1 MGEWLSGVF
10 SNPAVLSAIKVT
22 FEMAFASTLISAVL
36 GVAIGLWLKNHVFT
50 GKKAVVRI
58 NRTLLGV
65 PPVVIGLLVYL
76 LTMRGG
82 PLGPLSLLFTVRGM
96 VLAQVLI
103 ITPIISG
110 MVFSYAESAVPAIRA
125 FARTMGADK
134 KQTDRLIISELRNE
148 IYFCIITGF
157 GRAIS
162 EVGSVMLVGGN
173 IKGHTRTMTTMNS
186 LLKSQGIYSE
196 GIGLGVLL
204 LIMAFILQTLGDYVR
219 KEQIRDEN
227 YCAPEENRK
236 NGSVHRRSEN
246 RKRTGAR
253 ACRT

>member
-1 MGEWLSGVF
+1 MGEWLRGVF
-10 SNPAVLSAIKVT
+10 TNPAVLSAIKVT
-22 FEMAFASTLISAVL
+22 FEMAFASTLISSVL
-36 GVAIGLWLKNHVFT
+36 GVAIGLWPQNHDFT
-50 GKKAVVRI
+50 GKRAVVRI
-58 NRTLLGV
+58 NRTLMGV
-65 PPVVIGLLVYL
+65 PPVVIGLLVYM

-82 PLGPLSLLFTVRGM
+82 PLGPLALLFTVKGM

-125 FARTMGADK
+125 FAKTMGADK
-134 KQTDRLIISELRNE
+134 KQTDRLILSELRNE
-148 IYFCIITGF
+148 IYFCVITGF

-173 IKGHTRTMTTMNS
+173 IKGHTRTMTTMIS

-204 LIMAFILQTLGDYVR
+204 LIMAFILQTLGDHVR

-227 YCAPEENRK
+227 Y
-236 NGSVHRRSEN
+236 
-246 RKRTGAR
+246 
-253 ACRT
+253 

>member
-1 MGEWLSGVF
+1 MINWLRGVF
-10 SNPAVLSAIKVT
+10 TNPAVLSAIQVT
-22 FEMAFASTLISAVL
+22 FEMALASTLISGVI
-36 GVAIGLWLKNHVFT
+36 GVAFGLWLQRHDFAGKN
-50 GKKAVVRI
+50 VVIRI
-58 NRTLLGV
+58 NRTLMGV
-65 PPVVIGLLVYL
+65 PPVVIGLVVYL

-82 PLGPLSLLFTVRGM
+82 PLGPLALLFTVRGM
-96 VLAQVLI
+96 ILAQVLI

-110 MVFSYAESAVPAIRA
+110 MVYSYAESAVPAIRA
-125 FARTMGADK
+125 FAITMGADRR
-134 KQTDRLIISELRNE
+134 QTDRLILSELRNE

-173 IKGHTRTMTTMNS
+173 IKGHTRTMTTMIS

-204 LIMAFILQTLGDYVR
+204 LIMAFILQTLADHVR

-227 YCAPEENRK
+227 Y
-236 NGSVHRRSEN
+236 
-246 RKRTGAR
+246 
-253 ACRT
+253 

>member
-1 MGEWLSGVF
+1 MIEWLRGVF
-10 SNPAVLSAIKVT
+10 TNPAVLSAIKVT
-22 FEMAFASTLISAVL
+22 FEMAFVSTLISAVL
-36 GVAIGLWLKNHVFT
+36 GVATGLLLQNHEFA
-50 GKKAVVRI
+50 GKKVVVRI
-58 NRTLLGV
+58 NRTLMGV

-82 PLGPLSLLFTVRGM
+82 PLGPLALLFTVKGM
-96 VLAQVLI
+96 ILAQVLI

-125 FARTMGADK
+125 FAKTMGAGK
-134 KQTDRLIISELRNE
+134 KQTDRLILSELRNE
-148 IYFCIITGF
+148 IYFCVITGF

-173 IKGHTRTMTTMNS
+173 IKGHTRTMTTMIS

-196 GIGLGVLL
+196 GIGLGLLL
-204 LIMAFILQTLGDYVR
+204 LIMAFILQTLSDTVR

-227 YCAPEENRK
+227 Y
-236 NGSVHRRSEN
+236 
-246 RKRTGAR
+246 
-253 ACRT
+253 

>member
-1 MGEWLSGVF
+1 MIEWLRGVF
-10 SNPAVLSAIKVT
+10 TDPAVLSAIKVA

-36 GVAIGLWLKNHVFT
+36 GTASGLWLQNHEFA
-50 GKKAVVRI
+50 GKKTVVRI
-58 NRTLLGV
+58 NRTLMGV
-65 PPVVIGLLVYL
+65 PPVVIGLLVYM

-82 PLGPLSLLFTVRGM
+82 PLGPLALLFTVKGM
-96 VLAQVLI
+96 ILAQVLI

-110 MVFSYAESAVPAIRA
+110 MVFSYAEAAVPEIRN
-125 FARTMGADK
+125 FAKTMGADK
-134 KQTDRLIISELRNE
+134 RQTDRLILSELRNE

-173 IKGHTRTMTTMNS
+173 IKGHTRTMTTMIS
-186 LLKSQGIYSE
+186 LLKSRGIYSE

-204 LIMAFILQTLGDYVR
+204 LVMAFILQTLADHVR

-227 YCAPEENRK
+227 Y
-236 NGSVHRRSEN
+236 
-246 RKRTGAR
+246 
-253 ACRT
+253 

>member
-1 MGEWLSGVF
+1 MIEWLRGVF
-10 SNPAVLSAIKVT
+10 TDPAVLSAIKVT
-22 FEMAFASTLISAVL
+22 FEMAFASTLVSAVL
-36 GVAIGLWLKNHVFT
+36 GVAIGLWLQNQEFA
-50 GKKAVVRI
+50 GKKVVVRI
-58 NRTLLGV
+58 NRTLMGV

-82 PLGPLSLLFTVRGM
+82 LLGPLALLFTVKGM
-96 VLAQVLI
+96 ILAQVLI

-110 MVFSYAESAVPAIRA
+110 MVFSYAESAVPAIKA
-125 FARTMGADK
+125 FAKTMGADK
-134 KQTDRLIISELRNE
+134 KQTDRLILSELRNE

-173 IKGHTRTMTTMNS
+173 IKGHTRTMTTMIS

-204 LIMAFILQTLGDYVR
+204 LIMAFILQTLSDSVR

-227 YCAPEENRK
+227 Y
-236 NGSVHRRSEN
+236 
-246 RKRTGAR
+246 
-253 ACRT
+253 

>member
-1 MGEWLSGVF
+1 MIEWLKSVF
-10 SNPAVLSAIKVT
+10 TNPAVLSAIEVT
-22 FEMAFASTLISAVL
+22 FGMAFSSTLISALL
-36 GVAIGLWLKNHVFT
+36 GVIFGLWLQNHDFP

-58 NRTLLGV
+58 NRTLMGV
-65 PPVVIGLLVYL
+65 PPVVIGLLVYM

-96 VLAQVLI
+96 VIAQVLI
-103 ITPIISG
+103 ITPIISS
-110 MVFSYAESAVPAIRA
+110 MVFSYAESTVPEIRA

-134 KQTDRLIISELRNE
+134 RQTEWLVLSELRNE
-148 IYFCIITGF
+148 IYFCVITGF

-173 IKGHTRTMTTMNS
+173 IKGHTRTMTTMIS

-196 GIGLGVLL
+196 GIGLGMLL
-204 LIMAFILQTLGDYVR
+204 LMMAFILQTLGDYVR

-227 YCAPEENRK
+227 Y
-236 NGSVHRRSEN
+236 
-246 RKRTGAR
+246 
-253 ACRT
+253 

>member
-1 MGEWLSGVF
+1 MIEWLRGVF
-10 SNPAVLSAIKVT
+10 TDPAVLSAIKVT
-22 FEMAFASTLISAVL
+22 FEMAFASTLVSAVL
-36 GVAIGLWLKNHVFT
+36 GVAIGLWLQNHEFA
-50 GKKAVVRI
+50 GKKVVVRI
-58 NRTLLGV
+58 NRTLMGV

-82 PLGPLSLLFTVRGM
+82 PLGPLALLFTVKGM
-96 VLAQVLI
+96 ILAQVLI

-110 MVFSYAESAVPAIRA
+110 MVFSYAESTVPAIKA
-125 FARTMGADK
+125 FAKTMGADK
-134 KQTDRLIISELRNE
+134 KQTDRLILSELRNE

-173 IKGHTRTMTTMNS
+173 IKGHTRTMTTMIS

-204 LIMAFILQTLGDYVR
+204 LIMAFILQSLSDSVR
-219 KEQIRDEN
+219 KEQICDEN
-227 YCAPEENRK
+227 Y
-236 NGSVHRRSEN
+236 
-246 RKRTGAR
+246 
-253 ACRT
+253 

>member
-1 MGEWLSGVF
+1 MIEWLRGVF
-10 SNPAVLSAIKVT
+10 TDPAVLSAIKVT
-22 FEMAFASTLISAVL
+22 FEMAFASTLVSAVL
-36 GVAIGLWLKNHVFT
+36 GVAIGLWLQNHEFA
-50 GKKAVVRI
+50 GKKVVVRI
-58 NRTLLGV
+58 NRTLMGV

-82 PLGPLSLLFTVRGM
+82 LLGPLALLFTVKGM
-96 VLAQVLI
+96 ILAQVLI

-110 MVFSYAESAVPAIRA
+110 MVFSYAESTVPAIKA
-125 FARTMGADK
+125 FAKTMGADK
-134 KQTDRLIISELRNE
+134 KQTDRLILSELRNE

-173 IKGHTRTMTTMNS
+173 IKGHTRTMTTMIS

-196 GIGLGVLL
+196 GIGLGLLL
-204 LIMAFILQTLGDYVR
+204 LIMAFILQTLSDSVR

-227 YCAPEENRK
+227 Y
-236 NGSVHRRSEN
+236 
-246 RKRTGAR
+246 
-253 ACRT
+253 

>member
-1 MGEWLSGVF
+1 MFEWLRGVF
-10 SNPAVLSAIKVT
+10 TNPAVLSAIKVT
-22 FEMAFASTLISAVL
+22 FEMAFASTLISAAL
-36 GVAIGLWLKNHVFT
+36 GVAIGLWLQNHDFT
-50 GKKAVVRI
+50 GKNVVVRI
-58 NRTLLGV
+58 NRTLMGV

-82 PLGPLSLLFTVRGM
+82 LLGPLALLFTVKGM
-96 VLAQVLI
+96 VLAQILI

-125 FARTMGADK
+125 FARTMGADRR
-134 KQTDRLIISELRNE
+134 QTDRLILSELRNE

-173 IKGHTRTMTTMNS
+173 IKGHTRTMTTMIS

-196 GIGLGVLL
+196 GIGLGILL
-204 LIMAFILQTLGDYVR
+204 LIMAFILQTLSDMVR

-227 YCAPEENRK
+227 Y
-236 NGSVHRRSEN
+236 
-246 RKRTGAR
+246 
-253 ACRT
+253 

>member
-1 MGEWLSGVF
+1 MIEWLRGVF
-10 SNPAVLSAIKVT
+10 TDPAVLSAIKVT

-36 GVAIGLWLKNHVFT
+36 GTVSGLWLQKHEFA
-50 GKKAVVRI
+50 GKKTVVRI
-58 NRTLLGV
+58 NRTLMGV
-65 PPVVIGLLVYL
+65 PPVVIGLLVYM

-82 PLGPLSLLFTVRGM
+82 PLGPLALLFTVKGM
-96 VLAQVLI
+96 IFAQVLI

-110 MVFSYAESAVPAIRA
+110 MVFSYAEAAVPEIRN
-125 FARTMGADK
+125 FAKTMGADK
-134 KQTDRLIISELRNE
+134 RQTDRLILSELRNE

-173 IKGHTRTMTTMNS
+173 IKGHTRTMTTMIS
-186 LLKSQGIYSE
+186 LLKSRGIYSE

-204 LIMAFILQTLGDYVR
+204 LLMAFILQTLADHVR

-227 YCAPEENRK
+227 Y
-236 NGSVHRRSEN
+236 
-246 RKRTGAR
+246 
-253 ACRT
+253 

>member
-1 MGEWLSGVF
+1 MQSWVREVF
-10 SNPAVLSAIKVT
+10 TNPDIRSAVRVT
-22 FEMAFASTLISAVL
+22 FTMAIASTLISSVI
-36 GVAIGLWLKNHVFT
+36 GIVAGLWLQKHDFP
-50 GKKAVVRI
+50 GKRVVIRI
-58 NRTLLGV
+58 NRTLMGV
-65 PPVVIGLLVYL
+65 PPVVIGLLVYM

-82 PLGPLSLLFTVRGM
+82 PLGPLALLFTVKGM

-125 FARTMGADK
+125 FAKTMGADK

-173 IKGHTRTMTTMNS
+173 IKGHTRTMTTMIS

-204 LIMAFILQTLGDYVR
+204 LVMAFILQTLGDYVR

-227 YCAPEENRK
+227 Y
-236 NGSVHRRSEN
+236 
-246 RKRTGAR
+246 
-253 ACRT
+253 

>member
-1 MGEWLSGVF
+1 MEWLRGVF
-10 SNPAVLSAIKVT
+10 TNPAVLSAIKVT

-36 GVAIGLWLKNHVFT
+36 GVAFGLWLQNHDFA

-58 NRTLLGV
+58 NRTLMGV
-65 PPVVIGLLVYL
+65 PPVVIGLLVYM

-82 PLGPLSLLFTVRGM
+82 PLGPLALLFTVKGM
-96 VLAQVLI
+96 ILAQVLI

-110 MVFSYAESAVPAIRA
+110 MVFSYAESTVPAIRA
-125 FARTMGADK
+125 FAKTMGADK

-173 IKGHTRTMTTMNS
+173 IKGHTRTMTTMIS

-204 LIMAFILQTLGDYVR
+204 LVMAFILQTLGDHVR

-227 YCAPEENRK
+227 Y
-236 NGSVHRRSEN
+236 
-246 RKRTGAR
+246 
-253 ACRT
+253 

>member
-1 MGEWLSGVF
+1 MIEWLRGVF
-10 SNPAVLSAIKVT
+10 TDPAVLSAIKVT
-22 FEMAFASTLISAVL
+22 FEMAFASTLVSAVL
-36 GVAIGLWLKNHVFT
+36 GVAIGLWLQNHEFA
-50 GKKAVVRI
+50 GKKVVVRI
-58 NRTLLGV
+58 NRTLMGV
-65 PPVVIGLLVYL
+65 PPVVIGLLVYM

-82 PLGPLSLLFTVRGM
+82 PLGPLALLFTVKGM
-96 VLAQVLI
+96 ILAQVLI

-110 MVFSYAESAVPAIRA
+110 MVFSYAESTVPAIKA
-125 FARTMGADK
+125 FAKTMGADK
-134 KQTDRLIISELRNE
+134 KQTDRLILSELRNE

-173 IKGHTRTMTTMNS
+173 IKGHTRTMTTMIS

-204 LIMAFILQTLGDYVR
+204 LIMAFILQTLSDSVR

-227 YCAPEENRK
+227 Y
-236 NGSVHRRSEN
+236 
-246 RKRTGAR
+246 
-253 ACRT
+253 

>member
-1 MGEWLSGVF
+1 MIDWLRGVF
-10 SNPAVLSAIKVT
+10 TNPAVLSAIRVT
-22 FEMAFASTLISAVL
+22 FEMAFASTLISAVI
-36 GVAIGLWLKNHVFT
+36 GVAFGLWLQNHDFT
-50 GKKAVVRI
+50 GKRVIVRI
-58 NRTLLGV
+58 NRTLMGV
-65 PPVVIGLLVYL
+65 PPVVIGLLVYM

-82 PLGPLSLLFTVRGM
+82 PLGPLALLFTVKGM

-103 ITPIISG
+103 IAPIISG

-125 FARTMGADK
+125 FAKTMGTDK
-134 KQTDRLIISELRNE
+134 RQTDKLILSELRNE

-173 IKGHTRTMTTMNS
+173 IKGHTRTMTTMIS

-196 GIGLGVLL
+196 GIGLGLL
-204 LIMAFILQTLGDYVR
+204 LLLMAFILQTLSDAVR

-227 YCAPEENRK
+227 Y
-236 NGSVHRRSEN
+236 
-246 RKRTGAR
+246 
-253 ACRT
+253 

>member
-1 MGEWLSGVF
+1 MIEWLRGVF
-10 SNPAVLSAIKVT
+10 TDPAVLSAIKVT
-22 FEMAFASTLISAVL
+22 FEMAFASTLVSAVL
-36 GVAIGLWLKNHVFT
+36 GVAIGLWLQNQEFA
-50 GKKAVVRI
+50 GKKVVVRI
-58 NRTLLGV
+58 NRTLMGV

-82 PLGPLSLLFTVRGM
+82 PLGPLALLFTVKGM
-96 VLAQVLI
+96 ILAQVLI

-110 MVFSYAESAVPAIRA
+110 MVFSYAESTVPAIKA
-125 FARTMGADK
+125 FAKTMGADK
-134 KQTDRLIISELRNE
+134 KQTDRLILSELRNE

-173 IKGHTRTMTTMNS
+173 IKGHTRTMTTMIS

-204 LIMAFILQTLGDYVR
+204 LIMAFILQTLSDSVR

-227 YCAPEENRK
+227 Y
-236 NGSVHRRSEN
+236 
-246 RKRTGAR
+246 
-253 ACRT
+253 

>member
-1 MGEWLSGVF
+1 MLEWLRGVF
-10 SNPAVLSAIKVT
+10 TDPVVLSAIKVT

-36 GVAIGLWLKNHVFT
+36 GVIIGLWLQNHEFA
-50 GKKAVVRI
+50 GKRVVVRV
-58 NRTLLGV
+58 NRTLMGV
-65 PPVVIGLLVYL
+65 PPVVIGLLVYM

-82 PLGPLSLLFTVRGM
+82 PLGPLALLFTVKGM
-96 VLAQVLI
+96 ILAQVLI

-125 FARTMGADK
+125 FAKTMGADK
-134 KQTDRLIISELRNE
+134 RQTDRLILSELRNE

-173 IKGHTRTMTTMNS
+173 IKGHTRTMTTMIS

-196 GIGLGVLL
+196 GIGLGLL
-204 LIMAFILQTLGDYVR
+204 LLVMAFILQTLSDSVR

-227 YCAPEENRK
+227 Y
-236 NGSVHRRSEN
+236 
-246 RKRTGAR
+246 
-253 ACRT
+253 

>member
-1 MGEWLSGVF
+1 MIEWLRGVF
-10 SNPAVLSAIKVT
+10 TNPDVLSAIKVT
-22 FEMAFASTLISAVL
+22 FEMAFASTLISSLL
-36 GVAIGLWLKNHVFT
+36 GVAIGLWLQNHNLT
-50 GKKAVVRI
+50 GKKAVIRI
-58 NRTLLGV
+58 KRTLMGV

-82 PLGPLSLLFTVRGM
+82 PLGPLALLFTVKGM

-125 FARTMGADK
+125 FAKTMGADK
-134 KQTDRLIISELRNE
+134 RQTDRLIISELRNE

-173 IKGHTRTMTTMNS
+173 IKGHTRTMTTMIS
-186 LLKSQGIYSE
+186 LLKNQGIYSE

-204 LIMAFILQTLGDYVR
+204 LIMAFILQTLGDHVR

-227 YCAPEENRK
+227 Y
-236 NGSVHRRSEN
+236 
-246 RKRTGAR
+246 
-253 ACRT
+253 

>member
-1 MGEWLSGVF
+1 MIEWLRGVF
-10 SNPAVLSAIKVT
+10 TDPAVLSAIKVT
-22 FEMAFASTLISAVL
+22 FEMAFASTLVSAVL
-36 GVAIGLWLKNHVFT
+36 GVAIGLWLQNHEFA
-50 GKKAVVRI
+50 GKKVVVRI
-58 NRTLLGV
+58 NRTLMGV

-82 PLGPLSLLFTVRGM
+82 PLGPLALLFTVKGM
-96 VLAQVLI
+96 ILAQVLI

-110 MVFSYAESAVPAIRA
+110 MVFSYAESTVPAIKA
-125 FARTMGADK
+125 FAKTMGADK
-134 KQTDRLIISELRNE
+134 KQTDRLILSELRNE

-173 IKGHTRTMTTMNS
+173 IKGHTRTMTTMIS

-204 LIMAFILQTLGDYVR
+204 LIMAFILQTLSDSVR
-219 KEQIRDEN
+219 KEQIRNEN
-227 YCAPEENRK
+227 Y
-236 NGSVHRRSEN
+236 
-246 RKRTGAR
+246 
-253 ACRT
+253 

>member
-1 MGEWLSGVF
+1 MIEWLRGVF
-10 SNPAVLSAIKVT
+10 TDPAVLSAIKVT
-22 FEMAFASTLISAVL
+22 FEMAFASTLVAAVL
-36 GVAIGLWLKNHVFT
+36 GVAIGLWLQNHEFA
-50 GKKAVVRI
+50 GKKVVVRI
-58 NRTLLGV
+58 NRTLMGV

-82 PLGPLSLLFTVRGM
+82 LLGPLALLFTVKGM
-96 VLAQVLI
+96 ILAQVLI

-110 MVFSYAESAVPAIRA
+110 MVFSYAESTVPAIKA
-125 FARTMGADK
+125 FAKTMGADK
-134 KQTDRLIISELRNE
+134 KQTDRLILSELRNE

-173 IKGHTRTMTTMNS
+173 IKGHTRTMTTMIS

-196 GIGLGVLL
+196 GIGLGLLL
-204 LIMAFILQTLGDYVR
+204 LIMAFILQTLSDSVR

-227 YCAPEENRK
+227 Y
-236 NGSVHRRSEN
+236 
-246 RKRTGAR
+246 
-253 ACRT
+253 

>member
-1 MGEWLSGVF
+1 MMEWLRGVF
-10 SNPAVLSAIKVT
+10 TNPAVLSAIKVT

-36 GVAIGLWLKNHVFT
+36 GVAIGLWLQNHEFA
-50 GKKAVVRI
+50 GKKVVVRI
-58 NRTLLGV
+58 NRTLMGV

-82 PLGPLSLLFTVRGM
+82 PLGPLALLFTVKGM
-96 VLAQVLI
+96 ILAQVLI

-125 FARTMGADK
+125 FAKTMGADK
-134 KQTDRLIISELRNE
+134 KQTDRLILSELRNE
-148 IYFCIITGF
+148 IYFCVITGF

-173 IKGHTRTMTTMNS
+173 IKGHTRTMTTMIS

-196 GIGLGVLL
+196 GIGLGLLL
-204 LIMAFILQTLGDYVR
+204 LIMAFILQTLADSVR

-227 YCAPEENRK
+227 Y
-236 NGSVHRRSEN
+236 
-246 RKRTGAR
+246 
-253 ACRT
+253 

>member
-1 MGEWLSGVF
+1 MIGWLRGVF
-10 SNPAVLSAIKVT
+10 TDPAVLSAIKVT

-36 GVAIGLWLKNHVFT
+36 GTASGLWLQNHEFA
-50 GKKAVVRI
+50 GKKTVVRI
-58 NRTLLGV
+58 NRTLMGV
-65 PPVVIGLLVYL
+65 PPVVIGLLVYM

-82 PLGPLSLLFTVRGM
+82 PLGPLALLFTVKGM
-96 VLAQVLI
+96 ILAQVLI

-110 MVFSYAESAVPAIRA
+110 MVFSYAEAAVPEIRN
-125 FARTMGADK
+125 FAKTMGADK

-173 IKGHTRTMTTMNS
+173 IKGHTRTMTTMIS

-227 YCAPEENRK
+227 Y
-236 NGSVHRRSEN
+236 
-246 RKRTGAR
+246 
-253 ACRT
+253 